1 MILAFSTLF
10 SWLLKKRVHQ
20 IELFMKF
27 PHEVQR
33 EVLTCL
39 LNKAK
44 GTSIGKRYGFEHIK
58 TEQEFKTQI
67 PMVHYDDIK
76 KDVAL
81 MMDGKKDVLW
91 PGETRFFAKSSG
103 TTNDRSKI
111 IPVSE
116 ESLADCHFK
125 GGKDLLGLHV
135 HNNPRS
141 KIYGGKTLVLGGSS
155 QMHEIREDS
164 YTGDLS
170 AIIIKNLPL
179 WVEFRRIPG
188 KDIALHDDWEVKLEQ
203 MALTSMD
210 KDVTVISGV
219 PSWTLVLINR
229 ILELKG
235 TDNLKD
241 VWPNLELY
249 IHGGVSFE
257 PYRDQYKKLIPDM
270 SMHYLQTYNASEGFF
285 GIQDRPGVDDMLLML
300 DYGIYYEFIP
310 AELIDEENPDTLN
323 LQEVEIGKTYE
334 MVISSN
340 GGLWRYR
347 IGDTICFTSVGPYR
361 IKVVGRTKQ
370 HINVFGEELMIS
382 NVEAGLRMACSRYPS
397 EVRDYTVAPIFME
410 GGNNGGHEWLIEF
423 ASEPEDLHGFT
434 LELDRALRTLNSDY
448 DAKRTL
454 DFNLRLPTIRIM
466 KEGTFFEWMK
476 LRGKLGGQHKVPRLS
491 NDRKHIESILNMQE
505 AFVHNL

>member
-1 MILAFSTLF
+1 MVLAFSTLF

-33 EVLTCL
+33 EVLTGL
-39 LNKAK
+39 LNRAK
-44 GTSIGKRYGFEHIK
+44 GTEIAKRCDFDQIMNEQDFKEHVPLV
-58 TEQEFKTQI
+58 Q
-67 PMVHYDDIK
+67 YDDIK
-76 KDVAL
+76 ADVSD
-81 MMDGKKDVLW
+81 MMDGKKDILW

-116 ESLADCHFK
+116 ESLEDCHFK

-141 KIYGGKTLVLGGSS
+141 KIYSGKTLALGGSS
-155 QMHEIREDS
+155 QVHEIREDS

-203 MALTSMD
+203 MALASMD
-210 KDVTVISGV
+210 NDVTVISGV

-229 ILELKG
+229 ILELKE
-235 TDNLKD
+235 TNNLKD

-257 PYRDQYKKLIPDM
+257 PYRDQFQKLIPGND
-270 SMHYLQTYNASEGFF
+270 MHYLQTYNASEGFF

-300 DYGIYYEFIP
+300 DYGVYYEFIP
-310 AELIDEENPDTLN
+310 MDQVDAEQPETLT
-323 LQEVEIGKTYE
+323 LKEVEIGKTYE
-334 MVISSN
+334 MVISTN

-347 IGDTICFTSVGPYR
+347 IGDTVCFTSVGPYR

-382 NVEAGLRMACSRYPS
+382 NVEAGLRMACTRYTA
-397 EVRDYTVAPIFME
+397 EIKDFTVAPIFME
-410 GGNNGGHEWLIEF
+410 GKKNGGHEWLIEF
-423 ASEPEDLHGFT
+423 SCEPDDLHGFT
-434 LELDRALRTLNSDY
+434 IELDRALRSLNSDY

-454 DFNLRLPTIRIM
+454 DFNLRMPTIRVM

-476 LRGKLGGQHKVPRLS
+476 ARGKLGGQHKVPRLS
-491 NDRKHIESILNMQE
+491 NDRRHIESILKLQE
-505 AFVHNL
+505 IPLVVS